1 MISTIPRFDRSLV
14 RRYDRPGPRYTSYP
28 TALQFTDEADPAE
41 LLADCRNTPGPLSVY
56 VHLPFC
62 ESLCWFCACTTVI
75 TMDQGKADAYL
86 DRLER
91 EIDLT
96 IPFLPADRSLAQL
109 HLGGGSPSFLSVPQ
123 IARLG
128 RIVNGRFA
136 PSAHPEFSAELDPR
150 TLSEEKVEV
159 LRSIG
164 FTRASFG
171 VQDVNPEVQAAIHR
185 VQPDAMNRKVLGW
198 IRSAGFESINIDLVY
213 GLPKQTP
220 ETFAKTLDAAVDYDP
235 DRIALFSYAHVP
247 WVAPAQKIVERS
259 VLPAAETKLDL
270 LEMAVERLTNAG
282 YVFIGMDHF
291 AKADDPLA
299 IAAADGALHR
309 NFQGYTTLGDLNLTA
324 FGMSSISQSA
334 RAYRQNHKDLRD
346 YSKAVEDGHLPIA
359 RGYRLTPRDELR
371 RDVIMELMCRFRLDL
386 DKAAAEHGV
395 DAREEFADARERLA
409 PMEEDGLVEWHG
421 NALAVTPPGRFIIR
435 NIAMAFD
442 TYARPAE
449 NRHAR
454 TI

>member
-1 MISTIPRFDRSLV
+1 MISITPRFDRSLV
-14 RRYDRPGPRYTSYP
+14 KKYDRPGPRYTSYP
-28 TALQFTDEADPAE
+28 TALQFTDEADPAD
-41 LLADCRNTPGPLSVY
+41 LLADCRGTPGPLSAY

-75 TMDQGKADAYL
+75 TLDQGKADAYL
-86 DRLER
+86 DCLER
-91 EIDLT
+91 EIDLMD
-96 IPFLPADRSLAQL
+96 PYLPADRSLAQL
-109 HLGGGSPSFLSVPQ
+109 HLGGGSPSFLSAPQ

-128 RIVNGRFA
+128 QILGGRFA
-136 PSAHPEFSAELDPR
+136 SAPDPEFSAELDPR
-150 TLSEEKVEV
+150 TLNEEKVDV

-171 VQDVNPEVQAAIHR
+171 VQDVNPEVQLAIHR

-198 IRSAGFESINIDLVY
+198 VRSAGFESINIDLVY
-213 GLPKQTP
+213 GLPKQNP
-220 ETFAKTLDAAVDYDP
+220 ETFSKTLDAAVDYDP

-270 LEMAVERLTNAG
+270 LEMAVERLTGAG

-299 IAAADGALHR
+299 VAAANGTLHR
-309 NFQGYTTLGDLNLTA
+309 NFQGYSTLGGLNLTA

-346 YSKAVEDGHLPIA
+346 YSAAVDNGRLPIA
-359 RGYRLTPRDELR
+359 RGYRLSPRDELR
-371 RDVIMELMCRFRLDL
+371 RAVIMELMCRFRLDL

-395 DAREEFADARERLA
+395 DPREEFADARERLA

-421 NALAVTPPGRFIIR
+421 NTLAVNPAGRFIIR

-442 TYARPAE
+442 SYARPAE

>member
-1 MISTIPRFDRSLV
+1 MISTVPRFDRSLV
-14 RRYDRPGPRYTSYP
+14 KKYDRSGPRYTSYP
-28 TALQFTDEADPAE
+28 TALQFSPAADPAE
-41 LLADCRNTPGPLSVY
+41 LLDDCRNTPGPLSVY

-75 TMDQGKADAYL
+75 TLDQGKADAYL

-91 EIDLT
+91 EIDLMD
-96 IPFLPADRSLAQL
+96 PHLPSDRSLAQL
-109 HLGGGSPSFLSVPQ
+109 HLGGGSPSFLSAPQ

-128 RIVNGRFA
+128 RILGASFTPA
-136 PSAHPEFSAELDPR
+136 PEPEFSAELDPR
-150 TLSEEKVEV
+150 TLNEEKVDV

-171 VQDVNPEVQAAIHR
+171 VQDVNPEVQLAIHR
-185 VQPDAMNRKVLGW
+185 VQPDAMNRKVLAWVRG
-198 IRSAGFESINIDLVY
+198 AGFESVNIDLVY
-213 GLPKQTP
+213 GLPKQTTA
-220 ETFAKTLDAAVDYDP
+220 TFANTLDAALDYAP

-259 VLPAAETKLDL
+259 VLPSAEEKLDL
-270 LEMAVERLTNAG
+270 LEMAVERLTGAG

-299 IAAADGALHR
+299 IAAANGTLHR
-309 NFQGYTTLGDLNLTA
+309 NFQGYSTRGDLNLSA

-334 RAYRQNHKDLRD
+334 RAYRQNQKDLRD
-346 YSKAVEDGHLPIA
+346 YSDAVDNGRLPVA

-371 RDVIMELMCRFRLDL
+371 RTVIMELMCRFRLDL
-386 DKAAAEHGV
+386 DKAGADHGV
-395 DAREEFADARERLA
+395 DVREEFAAARKNLT
-409 PMEEDGLVEWHG
+409 PMEEDGLVEWDG
-421 NALAVTPPGRFIIR
+421 NTLAVTPPGRFIIR